1 MGAGPRPSGRPRG
14 GGDVSLGDMMSG
26 FGLHRFA
33 EVGLVLFGAAF
44 LAIAVTTFLRRNR
57 EHFARARFL
66 PLEDEPG
73 AAPTGESA
81 THE

>member
-1 MGAGPRPSGRPRG
+1 MSLT
-14 GGDVSLGDMMSG
+14 DVMSG
-26 FGLHRFA
+26 FGLQVFA
-33 EVGLVLFGAAF
+33 EAGLALFGAAF

-57 EHFARARFL
+57 EGFERARFL

-73 AAPTGESA
+73 AAPRGESA

>member
-1 MGAGPRPSGRPRG
+1 MSLS
-14 GGDVSLGDMMSG
+14 DVMSG
-26 FGLHRFA
+26 VGLHLFA

-57 EHFARARFL
+57 EHFERARLL
-66 PLEDEPG
+66 PLEDE
-73 AAPTGESA
+73 AAAARTGERA

>member
-1 MGAGPRPSGRPRG
+1 MSLT
-14 GGDVSLGDMMSG
+14 DVMSG
-26 FGLHRFA
+26 FGLHLYA
-33 EVGLVLFGAAF
+33 EGGLVLFGAAF

-57 EHFARARFL
+57 EHFERARFL

-73 AAPTGESA
+73 AALQGERA